1 MNTSFKIAKKIEDL
15 FLNNDILWAT
25 EISKI
30 LEISRTIVHISL
42 KDLLKAK
49 KVKKIGKWAHVKYK
63 SLIFDKNNSVEMFLW
78 NMWNKEIIINN
89 YNPNFKVK
97 KNLEELFYKF
107 SPEWKILTWFNGI
120 KTWCETRDMNLEEKI
135 NNFLKINEH
144 IENIQ
149 NSCGLIS
156 AKEAFWKHF
165 ENIYL
170 DEIFYADQYNW
181 MEFWRGKL
189 AEMTFYAK
197 QSQNIKLINEA
208 NSLIILKLECI
219 IKQWNFD
226 AIAIT
231 PWSIS
236 RKNQLLWLLK
246 DKLKELNL
254 PFVNIIKYYEN
265 NIPIP
270 QKSLKTRE
278 QRIQNA
284 TNTIFVEDKNIS
296 NYKKVF
302 LIDDFVGSGS
312 TLNITAKKLKE
323 SWIKEIIW
331 FSYVW
336 NLNLSYEVI
345 NEV

>member
-1 MNTSFKIAKKIEDL
+1 MNISFKIAKKVEDL

-30 LEISRTIVHISL
+30 LNISRTIVHLAL
-42 KDLLKAK
+42 KKLLEDK

-63 SLIFDKNNSVEMFLW
+63 SLIFDENSSVKISLW
-78 NMWNKEIIINN
+78 NFWNNENTINN
-89 YNPNFKVK
+89 YSPDFKTK
-97 KNLEELFYKF
+97 KLLEEFFYKF
-107 SPEWKILTWFNGI
+107 SPEWKLMIWFEWI
-120 KTWCETRDMNLEEKI
+120 KKWCEDRKMNLEEKI
-135 NNFLKINEH
+135 NNFIKIKEH
-144 IENIQ
+144 IEELQ
-149 NSCGLIS
+149 NYCWLIS
-156 AKEAFWKHF
+156 AKNSFWKHF

-181 MEFWRGKL
+181 MEFWRWKL

-197 QSQNIKLINEA
+197 QSQNRDLIEQANNE
-208 NSLIILKLECI
+208 IFLKLECI
-219 IKQWNFD
+219 ILNWNFD

-231 PWSIS
+231 PWSID

-246 DKLKELNL
+246 EKLEKLNI
-254 PFVNIIKYYEN
+254 PFLNIIKYYEN

-284 TNTIFVEDKNIS
+284 KNTIYVEDKNI
-296 NYKKVF
+296 NKYKKVF

-312 TLNITAKKLKE
+312 TLNETAKKLK
-323 SWIKEIIW
+323 KEWVEKIIG

-336 NLNLSYEVI
+336 NLNLNYEVI

>member
-15 FLNNDILWAT
+15 FLNNEILWAT

-30 LEISRTIVHISL
+30 LEISRTIVHLAL
-42 KDLLKAK
+42 KDLLKNK

-63 SLIFDKNNSVEMFLW
+63 SLIFLSTEDLNPLNNLEQ
-78 NMWNKEIIINN
+78 N
-89 YNPNFKVK
+89 YNPDFKTIK
-97 KNLEELFYKF
+97 TLEELFYKF
-107 SPEWKILTWFNGI
+107 SPEWKLLVWFEWI
-120 KTWCETRDMNLEEKI
+120 KKWCLERDMNLENKI
-135 NNFLKINEH
+135 ENFIKIKNH
-144 IENIQ
+144 IENLQ
-149 NSCGLIS
+149 NSFGLIS

-165 ENIYL
+165 KDIYL

-181 MEFWRGKL
+181 MEFWRWKL

-197 QSQNIKLINEA
+197 QSQNIKLINKA
-208 NSLIILKLECI
+208 NNLILLKLECI

-231 PWSIS
+231 PWSID

-246 DKLKELNL
+246 DKLKDLNL

-278 QRIQNA
+278 QRIRNA

-296 NYKKVF
+296 SYKKVF
-302 LIDDFVGSGS
+302 LIDDFVWSGS

-323 SWIKEIIW
+323 FWVKEITW